1 MRTVIYARFSSDNQ
15 NPRSV
20 ADQIALCR
28 ERAEREGWPV
38 VATFEDSAI
47 SGAAGIDQAQ
57 RPGLHAM
64 LALVEAGGAD
74 QVLAEATDRIAR
86 HVADA
91 HNVRERIEFAGA
103 RLFTLFD
110 GTVTPMIGLIKGFT
124 DAQFRSDLAKRVK
137 RGHHGT
143 IKEGRSTGKVAYGYR
158 RANRLN
164 ERGDLIRGL
173 REIEPDQAEIVL
185 RIFIEYDCGQS
196 PRAIAGRLNA
206 DGITAP
212 GGTYWHTT
220 AISGSARTSFG
231 ILRNPIYI
239 GRLLYGRTKAVTNP
253 VSRRRHSRP
262 NDQEANVEQE
272 VPHLRIIEQALWDRV
287 QQRLGEHGQGRPER
301 QRRPKHVLSG
311 LGVCGVCGGTWTKV
325 TGSHWGCA
333 KFRLGRACTN
343 NRMIN
348 TERYER
354 RVLAQMKEGMLAPDV
369 VSAYVR
375 EYHADYARKQRD
387 QERER
392 AGIERKLAD
401 ATRRMDRLVT
411 IVADGGREFAEIK
424 DMLAAARDEKN
435 RLTRELA
442 SLDALPDVLTLHP
455 RLDEEY
461 RRQIEDLDRALAEP
475 EAALEAVPRL
485 RGLIARIVVRP
496 NDRKR
501 GVDLDVVRQLD
512 EVLNLATGDAVAQL
526 R

>member
-20 ADQIALCR
+20 ADQIELCR
-28 ERAEREGWPV
+28 ERAAREGWPV

-64 LALVEAGGAD
+64 LALVEAGAAD
-74 QVLAEATDRIAR
+74 QVLAESTDRIAR

-91 HNVRERIEFAGA
+91 HIVRERIEYAGA

-110 GTVTPMIGLIKGFT
+110 GAVTPMIGLIKGFT
-124 DAQFRSDLAKRVK
+124 DAQFRSDLAQRVK
-137 RGHHGT
+137 RGHRGS
-143 IKEGRSTGKVAYGYR
+143 IKQGRSTGGVAYGYR
-158 RANRLN
+158 RANRFD
-164 ERGDLIRGL
+164 ERGDLVRGL
-173 REIEPDQAEIVL
+173 REIDADEAEIVR
-185 RIFIEYDCGQS
+185 RIFTEYDCGQS

-206 DGITAP
+206 DGIAAP
-212 GGTYWHTT
+212 RGSYWHTT
-220 AISGSARTSFG
+220 AISGSPRTSFG

-239 GRLLYGRTKAVTNP
+239 GRLVYGRTKAVTNP

-262 NDQEANVEQE
+262 NADEENVEQD
-272 VPHLRIIEQALWDRV
+272 VPHLRIIDQALWDRV
-287 QQRLGEHGQGRPER
+287 QQRLAEHGEGRPER
-301 QRRPKHVLSG
+301 ARRPKHVLSG
-311 LGVCGVCGGTWTKV
+311 LGVCGVCGGSWTKV

-333 KFRLGRACTN
+333 QFRNGRACTN

-348 TERYER
+348 TARYEQ
-354 RVLAQMKEGMLAPDV
+354 RVLAQLKEGMLSPDMV
-369 VSAYVR
+369 TAFVR

-392 AGIERKLAD
+392 AGVERKLAE
-401 ATRRMDRLVT
+401 ATRRMDRLVA
-411 IVADGGREFAEIK
+411 IVADGGREFVEIK
-424 DMLAAARDEKN
+424 DMLAAARDEKG
-435 RLTRELA
+435 RLARELA

-461 RRQIEDLDRALAEP
+461 RRQIEDLDRALAQP

-485 RGLIARIVVRP
+485 RGLIARIIVRP
-496 NDRKR
+496 NNRLR
-501 GVDLDVVRQLD
+501 GVHLDVVRQLD
-512 EVLNLATGDAVAQL
+512 EVLNLAKPSPKFG
-526 R
+526 